1 MLGPLVDLKC
11 FFFYK
16 VSEEHSMEK
25 PAPKIVKM
33 EGQNKKPNLNDKPIL
48 NLKKISS
55 LEIKN
60 NLKI

>member
-33 EGQNKKPNLNDKPIL
+33 EGQNKKPNLIL
-48 NLKKISS
+48 KLINFN
-55 LEIKN
+55 EIR
-60 NLKI
+60 